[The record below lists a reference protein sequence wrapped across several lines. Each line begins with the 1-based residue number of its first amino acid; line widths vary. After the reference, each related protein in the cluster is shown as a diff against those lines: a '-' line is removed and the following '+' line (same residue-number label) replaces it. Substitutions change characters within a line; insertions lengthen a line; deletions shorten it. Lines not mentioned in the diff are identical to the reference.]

1 MKSILSSTIVF
12 SLGAAVGATA
22 AWMFLKNKYEQQ
34 AREEIEAVREYY
46 SNKTEKVVEEN
57 EDDSNTE
64 PEEVEEYYA
73 LAQEYSGSDEKG
85 GSEDMRKKPYV
96 ISPDEYGELEDY
108 DVESLVYYADG
119 VLADNNNEPID
130 NIANLVGT
138 ESLTHFG
145 EYEDDSVFVRNDRL
159 KCDYEILKDYQKY
172 SDVINSD
179 LEGNE

>member
-46 SNKTEKVVEEN
+46 SIKTEKVVEEN
-57 EDDSNTE
+57 DDDVE
-64 PEEVEEYYA
+64 PEEVEEYDA
-73 LAQEYSGSDEKG
+73 LVQEYSGSDEKG

-96 ISPDEYGELEDY
+96 ISPDEYGELDNY

-130 NIANLVGT
+130 NIANVVGT

-159 KCDYEILKDYQKY
+159 KCDYEILKDYQNY